1 MPRRLNSGFTLVE
14 VLVALA
20 VVALTIP
27 ALLFALD
34 QQIDGTGYL
43 RDRSLARIVAVN
55 RLSELRLGLR
65 GGRPLLRGSASGDE
79 EMAERLWYWR
89 IDSESTDFPDLYR
102 VSIRVSDS
110 DEAGATPLYTLVSL
124 LTGDDDSEI
133 GGES

>member
-1 MPRRLNSGFTLVE
+1 MPRRHNNGFTLVE

-20 VVALTIP
+20 VVALTLP

-34 QQIDGTGYL
+34 QQIDGTAYL

-55 RLSELRLGLR
+55 RLGELRLGLR

-110 DEAGATPLYTLVSL
+110 DEEGVTPLYTLVSL
-124 LTGDDDSEI
+124 LTGDDDSGI

>member
-1 MPRRLNSGFTLVE
+1 VE

-34 QQIDGTGYL
+34 QQIDGTAYL
-43 RDRSLARIVAVN
+43 RDRALARIVAVN
-55 RLSELRLGLR
+55 RLSELRLGRL

-110 DEAGATPLYTLVSL
+110 EEAGVTPLYTLVSL